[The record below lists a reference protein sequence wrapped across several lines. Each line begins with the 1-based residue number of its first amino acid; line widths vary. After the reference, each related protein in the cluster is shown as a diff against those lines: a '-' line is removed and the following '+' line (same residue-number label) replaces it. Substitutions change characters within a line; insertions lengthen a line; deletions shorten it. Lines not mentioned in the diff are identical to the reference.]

1 MKKYKVVLYP
11 NVNDYRTEVEADSV
25 EEAIEIAQDEA
36 SINCYFM
43 ATEDDVIEIEE
54 D

>member
-1 MKKYKVVLYP
+1 MKKYKVILYP
-11 NVNDYRTEVEADSV
+11 NVNDYKTEVEADSV

-36 SINCYFM
+36 SINCYFI
-43 ATEDDVIEIEE
+43 ALESDVTEIEE

>member
-1 MKKYKVVLYP
+1 MKKYRVTLYP
-11 NVNDYRTEVEADSV
+11 NVNDYKTEVEANSI

-43 ATEDDVIEIEE
+43 ATDDDVTEIDDE
-54 D
+54 

>member
-1 MKKYKVVLYP
+1 MRKYKVVLYP
-11 NVNDYRTEVEADSV
+11 NVNDYTTTVEANSV

-43 ATEDDVIEIEE
+43 ATESDVTEIEE
-54 D
+54 E

>member
-1 MKKYKVVLYP
+1 MKKFRVVLYP
-11 NVNDYRTEVEADSV
+11 NVNDYNTVVEADSI

-43 ATEDDVIEIEE
+43 ATESDVTELE
-54 D
+54 